1 MRDPQAH
8 GMIERPDDNTLQVIG
23 AGFGR
28 CGTTSLAR
36 ALEMLGYG
44 PCYHMQVAMLRY
56 FDMKFWVRAAAGEPV
71 DFRHFFRKYRAT
83 VDWPSCE
90 FYQQLMAAY
99 PDAKVLLNTREPES
113 WYESTRETLWKVD
126 QALPWWVPKVMRR
139 MHFDIVWN
147 GRFKGAFADRA
158 KALEIFNGHLDEVR
172 RTVPPDRL
180 LEWDVKQGWGPLCRF
195 LGKPLPP
202 ADVPFP
208 HHNDRRFF
216 RRLLLAL
223 RIAEWLVPALVVA
236 GLAWAGWTFWRT

>member
-1 MRDPQAH
+1 
-8 GMIERPDDNTLQVIG
+8 MIERPDDNTLQVIG

-36 ALEMLGYG
+36 ALEMLGCG

-90 FYQQLMAAY
+90 FYQQLMAAH
-99 PDAKVLLNTREPES
+99 PDAKVVLNTREPES